1 MTNPELLHRG
11 AQVQSHDAL
20 ADAELVRDQLVRVA
34 ERREAHDLLLAQRQ
48 TTRSDGCNKAPAL
61 ELGPDAAIDEQVAW
75 TSAPPDVGDPE
86 DGALRFTLLGAPAG
100 ATIDEATGRAA
111 VFLVNR
117 SLSDA
122 LTIEVDVAGLAVS
135 EVLEAVGIH
144 DEDVYA
150 KNTFEDRERVGLT
163 ENASAALADGT
174 LTITLPP
181 VSWTA
186 VSLG

>member
-1 MTNPELLHRG
+1 VHGTAP
-11 AQVQSHDAL
+11 
-20 ADAELVRDQLVRVA
+20 LVDSVA
-34 ERREAHDLLLAQRQ
+34 
-48 TTRSDGCNKAPAL
+48 T
-61 ELGPDAAIDEQVAW
+61 
-75 TSAPPDVGDPE
+75 
-86 DGALRFTLLGAPAG
+86 F
-100 ATIDEATGRAA
+100 DEATGRAA

-150 KNTFEDRERVGLT
+150 KNTIEDRERVGLT
-163 ENASAALADGT
+163 PNASATLVDGT